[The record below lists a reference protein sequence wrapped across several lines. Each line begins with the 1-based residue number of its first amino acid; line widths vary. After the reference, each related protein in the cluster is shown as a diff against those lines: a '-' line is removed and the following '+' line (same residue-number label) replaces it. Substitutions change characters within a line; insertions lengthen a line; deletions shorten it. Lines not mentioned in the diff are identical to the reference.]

1 MKPLASRL
9 SSTHTANNAMAE
21 SNYFVGRTA
30 LVTGASSGLGVEF
43 ARQLAARGSNLVLV
57 ARRRDRMD
65 ALATQLRAEHGC
77 EVTVISRDLS
87 TYRAGK
93 LLMTDVERRGLTI
106 DVVIN
111 NAGFGT
117 YGPLYKEDVDRIADE
132 VSLNVNALV
141 DITRAVLPGMV
152 ERDRGVIVNVASTAA
167 FQPLANFATY
177 AATKA
182 FVLSFTEALWGET
195 EESNV
200 RALALCPG
208 ATATEFFDVAGSEA
222 ATGPMAPA
230 AEVVAEAFAALEKRK
245 PSVIHGRNN
254 KLAPFAMRFF
264 SRTFVIRLARK
275 VMAKNRPESAG

>member
-1 MKPLASRL
+1 MSDVSYYL
-9 SSTHTANNAMAE
+9 
-21 SNYFVGRTA
+21 GRTA

-43 ARQLAARGSNLVLV
+43 ARVLATRGSDLVLV

-65 ALATQLRAEHGC
+65 ALAAELRDQHGI
-77 EVTVISRDLS
+77 EVTVIARDLS

-93 LLMTDVERRGLTI
+93 TLMADLERRGLTV
-106 DVVIN
+106 DTVIN

-117 YGPLYKEDVDRIADE
+117 YGPLAGEDADRIADE
-132 VSLNVNALV
+132 VSLNVSALV
-141 DITRAVLPGMV
+141 DITRAAVPGML
-152 ERDRGVIVNVASTAA
+152 ERDRGIIINVASTAA

-195 EESNV
+195 ERTNV
-200 RALALCPG
+200 RVLALCPG
-208 ATATEFFDVAGSEA
+208 ATATEFFDVAGSDA

-230 AEVVAEAFAALEKRK
+230 ADVIAEAFLALERGK
-245 PSVIHGRNN
+245 PSVIHGYNN
-254 KLAPFAMRFF
+254 KFAPFAMRFF
-264 SRTFVIRLARK
+264 SRKTIIRLARS

>member
-1 MKPLASRL
+1 VAD
-9 SSTHTANNAMAE
+9 T
-21 SNYFVGRTA
+21 NYFLGRTA

-43 ARQLAARGSNLVLV
+43 ARELAARGSNLVLV

-65 ALATQLRAEHGC
+65 ALAAELREAHGC
-77 EVTVISRDLS
+77 EVTVIARDLS

-93 LLMTDVERRGLTI
+93 TLMADLERRGLSI
-106 DVVIN
+106 DTVIN

-117 YGPLYKEDVDRIADE
+117 YGPLATEDPDRIADE
-132 VSLNVNALV
+132 VSLNVATLV
-141 DITRAVLPGMV
+141 DITRAAVAGML
-152 ERDRGVIVNVASTAA
+152 ERDRGIIVNVASTAA

-195 EESNV
+195 ERTNV
-200 RALALCPG
+200 RVLALCPG
-208 ATATEFFDVAGSEA
+208 ATATEFFDIAGSDA

-230 AEVVAEAFAALEKRK
+230 ADVIAEAFAALERRK

-254 KLAPFAMRFF
+254 KFAPFAARFA
-264 SRTFVIRLARK
+264 SHCA
-275 VMAKNRPESAG
+275 PGG